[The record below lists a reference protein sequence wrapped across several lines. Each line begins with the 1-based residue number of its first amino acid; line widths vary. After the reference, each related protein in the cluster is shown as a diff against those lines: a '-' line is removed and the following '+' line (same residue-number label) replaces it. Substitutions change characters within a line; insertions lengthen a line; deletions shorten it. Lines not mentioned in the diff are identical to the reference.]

1 MTVTCLLMVSPCIFA
16 DSPLTSTEFN
26 RPYSDDRIVI
36 LAGKGLLTPEIADY
50 LASEEN
56 PVDVKMA
63 VINRLGW
70 DFHGKNNAVLFR
82 AHIIKSSGYKNT
94 KDLLKKGKDYEL
106 LCLAYLM
113 AMDNYFVV
121 DDAIDLA
128 EKAVAKNPGSYTFN
142 IICALIKAQKEQGLF
157 EWCEVYNLTNRVRE
171 DKSLRQDIKPEAAEI
186 IFSYMDQYQE
196 YCIPIND

>member
-1 MTVTCLLMVSPCIFA
+1 MTIAGLLMVSPFIIA
-16 DSPLTSTEFN
+16 DFPLTSTEFN
-26 RPYSDDRIVI
+26 RPYSDDPMVI

-94 KDLLKKGKDYEL
+94 KDLLKNGKDYEL

-121 DDAIDLA
+121 DDAIEMA
-128 EKAVAKNPGSYTFN
+128 EKAVSKNPGSYTFN
-142 IICALIKAQKEQGLF
+142 IIYALIKAQKEQGLF
-157 EWCEVYNLTNRVRE
+157 EWCEAYNLTNRVRE
-171 DKSLRQDIKPEAAEI
+171 DKSLRQDMKPEAAEI